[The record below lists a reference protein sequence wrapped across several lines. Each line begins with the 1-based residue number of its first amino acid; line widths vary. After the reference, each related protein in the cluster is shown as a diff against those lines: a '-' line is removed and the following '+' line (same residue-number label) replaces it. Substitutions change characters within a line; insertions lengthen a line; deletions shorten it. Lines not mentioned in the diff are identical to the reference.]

1 MLSGIGPRDT
11 LSELKIPVVSNLLGV
26 GQNWS
31 DHLYALLT
39 HVYSSEL
46 FSSLKTGDLSEL
58 TSREV
63 ARYERE
69 KTGML
74 SRILGDVMGYFS
86 CEGGRLRKDGGSDF
100 QVIFF
105 PFLDQVGSDGFEPLE
120 MKLGSAS
127 VPTPAEG
134 KLGVS
139 FSVGLSQP
147 RSRGEIRLV
156 SSDPFQAPELDPMF
170 YKDRE
175 DLLAHVRAVRWLEGM
190 LKEGFGKLGGVRFE
204 NEVTRLSDE
213 ELEELVLSGVFHG
226 WHGCGTCKMG
236 SRTDESTV
244 VDPHLKVVG
253 VEGLRVVDCS
263 VMPVCTAGNINAPT
277 IMIGEKGSD
286 IIKQAHPDLY
296 PRVEESKGK

>member
-156 SSDPFQAPELDPMF
+156 SADPFQVPELDPIF

-213 ELEELVLSGVFHG
+213 GSSG
-226 WHGCGTCKMG
+226 
-236 SRTDESTV
+236 
-244 VDPHLKVVG
+244 
-253 VEGLRVVDCS
+253 
-263 VMPVCTAGNINAPT
+263 INAEYFFFFFFFFFFAKRSFT
-277 IMIGEKGSD
+277 
-286 IIKQAHPDLY
+286 
-296 PRVEESKGK
+296 